1 MCGRYQVDFDAPSL
15 RDIIA
20 TLTRAGDEPVKS
32 GEVCPSDRA
41 AVLTALGPRAMRWG
55 FPMEGRRPVINAR
68 AETARELPMFAR
80 ALAER
85 RAAVPARGFYEW
97 QREGGRVR
105 RKLTFE
111 LPGEEILYLAGLY
124 DDFTIDGKT
133 EPRFVILTTAAN
145 ESMAAYHDRMPVLLR
160 EAEVPRWLNDGTFVA
175 QALGRVPYPLSVRP
189 ADGIEQLRL
198 F

>member
-1 MCGRYQVDFDAPSL
+1 MCGRYLVDFDAPAL
-15 RDIIA
+15 RGIIA
-20 TLTRAGDEPVKS
+20 TLARLGDAPVKA

-68 AETARELPMFAR
+68 AETVRELPMFAR

-97 QREGGRVR
+97 RREGGRIR
-105 RKLTFE
+105 RKLLFE
-111 LPGEEILYLAGLY
+111 LPGEEILYLAGMY
-124 DDFTIDGKT
+124 DDFAAGGQA

-160 EAEVPRWLNDGTFVA
+160 QTEVPLWLSGGAFVA
-175 QALGRVPYPLSVRP
+175 QALGRVPFPLSVRP